1 MIMETDTMNWKT
13 TLIYAALMLT
23 MLIGGIT
30 ASAQNLCG
38 SDICVVQFNASWNAS
53 NNVDYL
59 GNLTDCEIMNVNIDE
74 GSYQADYKIVVVPTI
89 IVFNGKE
96 VERFQANIMMEM
108 EATKKDVQNII
119 DEIIYSDF

>member
-1 MIMETDTMNWKT
+1 MKTDTMNWRT
-13 TLIYAALMLT
+13 TLVYMLLLVV
-23 MLIGGIT
+23 MLIGGIVVN
-30 ASAQNLCG
+30 AQNLCG

-59 GNLTDCEIMNVNIDE
+59 ENLTDCEIMNVNIDE
-74 GSYQADYKIVVVPTI
+74 GSYQNDYKIVVVPTI

-108 EATKKDVQNII
+108 EATKKDVQGVI
-119 DEIIYSDF
+119 DGIIYSDF